1 MQRKKETDT
10 WDGQERRSG
19 VYDRRRP
26 GNRRS
31 SQERR
36 EDRRTALAG
45 GKRSFKNW
53 LRSMT
58 RPRLGVDRRK
68 GFDRRRIKDRR
79 RQDLANV
86 LTAEEIALLLKNQ

>member
-1 MQRKKETDT
+1 
-10 WDGQERRSG
+10 
-19 VYDRRRP
+19 
-26 GNRRS
+26 
-31 SQERR
+31 
-36 EDRRTALAG
+36 
-45 GKRSFKNW
+45 
-53 LRSMT
+53 MT